1 MVVMGL
7 KMVKNIPKIDYVG
20 NFLPFLVPVTTI
32 KTLQKYFYLVVEV
45 LSFDLVGHMW
55 KFVKNWFEKCIFC
68 GKFLWEIL
76 VEKSCGKIS
85 WENLVGNSCGKLLL
99 ENLVGNSCGKIL
111 WEILAGKSCG
121 KILQEILVGN
131 VTGKYSFLK
140 PILNRLSHM
149 THQIEA

>member
-7 KMVKNIPKIDYVG
+7 KMAKNIPKIDYVG
-20 NFLPFLVPVTTI
+20 NFFPFFRPVTTI

-76 VEKSCGKIS
+76 VEKSCGKFL
-85 WENLVGNSCGKLLL
+85 WENLVGKSCGKFLW
-99 ENLVGNSCGKIL
+99 ENLVGKFCGKFLWENLMFLWENLAGNSCGK
-111 WEILAGKSCG
+111 CCR
-121 KILQEILVGN
+121 KIFI
-131 VTGKYSFLK
+131 
-140 PILNRLSHM
+140 P
-149 THQIEA
+149 EANS